1 MAFDLSSI
9 TKGKRLRA
17 PKIVVYGPPKV
28 GKSTF
33 AAMAPN
39 AIGII
44 TEEGLDNIDVPAF
57 PQAKTFADVLAA
69 IGTLYT
75 EAHEYKTVFVDSL
88 DWLEPLI
95 LAKVCADNAVTN
107 IEKIGFGKGYIF
119 ADDLWKQFFE
129 GLDALRNKGMTVIC
143 IAHEQITKI
152 KNPSLADDYDAYS
165 LKLNKRATALV
176 NEWADVIGFAQHE
189 VFTRQV
195 DPANKLNKDV
205 KAVSNGARKL
215 CLNPNAA
222 YVAGNRYGIPDCAL
236 SWPAFSEAMTT
247 AMTATPASSNS

>member
-9 TKGKRLRA
+9 TRGKRLRA

-33 AAMAPN
+33 GAGAPN
-39 AIGII
+39 PIGII

-57 PQAKTFADVLAA
+57 PKAEKFDDVMQA

-75 EAHEYKTVFVDSL
+75 EPHEFQTVFIDSL

-95 LAKVCADNAVTN
+95 LAKVCADHNVKN
-107 IEKIGFGKGYIF
+107 IEMIGFGKGYIF
-119 ADDLWKQFFE
+119 ADDLWKQFFA
-129 GLDALRNKGMTVIC
+129 GLDALRNHNQMTIIC
-143 IAHEQITKI
+143 IAHEQVTKV

-176 NEWADVIGFAQHE
+176 NEWADIIGFAQHE
-189 VFTRQV
+189 IFTRQV
-195 DPANKLNKDV
+195 DPGNKLNKDV
-205 KAVSNGARKL
+205 KAVGTGSRKL
-215 CLNPNAA
+215 FLNPHPA
-222 YVAGNRYGIPDCAL
+222 YVAGNRYGMADVPLGWTAFAAEL
-236 SWPAFSEAMTT
+236 SRAMTNT
-247 AMTATPASSNS
+247 

>member
-9 TKGKRLRA
+9 TRGKRLRA
-17 PKIVVYGPPKV
+17 PKIVVYGPPKI

-33 AAMAPN
+33 AASAPG

-57 PQAKTFADVLAA
+57 PKAETYEDVMSALA
-69 IGTLYT
+69 TLYT
-75 EAHEYKTVFVDSL
+75 ENHEFQTVFVDSL

-95 LAKVCADNAVTN
+95 LNKICRDNNVDN

-119 ADDLWKQFFE
+119 ADDLWKQFFT
-129 GLDALRNKGMTVIC
+129 GLDALRNHKGMTVVC
-143 IAHEQITKI
+143 IAHEQVTKV
-152 KNPSLADDYDAYS
+152 KNPSLSDDYDAYS

-176 NEWADVIGFAQHE
+176 NEWADIIGFAQHE
-189 VFTRQV
+189 VYTRQV

-205 KAVSNGARKL
+205 KATGTGARKL
-215 CLNPNAA
+215 HLNPHPA
-222 YVAGNRYGIPDCAL
+222 YVAGNRYGIPDVVL
-236 SWPAFSEAMTT
+236 SWPDFAQAMAAAMTR
-247 AMTATPASSNS
+247 

>member
-9 TKGKRLRA
+9 TRGKRLRA
-17 PKIVVYGPPKV
+17 PKIVIYGPPKV

-57 PQAKTFADVLAA
+57 PQAKSFADVMQA
-69 IGTLYT
+69 IGTLFT
-75 EAHEYKTVFVDSL
+75 EPHEFQTVFVDSL
-88 DWLEPLI
+88 DWLEPLV
-95 LAKVCADNAVTN
+95 LGKVCQDNKVTN
-107 IEKIGFGKGYIF
+107 IEQIGFGKGYIF

-143 IAHEQITKI
+143 IAHEQVTKV

-176 NEWADVIGFAQHE
+176 NEWADIIGFAQHE

-195 DPANKLNKDV
+195 DPTNKLNKDV
-205 KAVSNGARKL
+205 KAISNGVRKL
-215 CLNPNAA
+215 HLNPHPA
-222 YVAGNRYGIPDCAL
+222 YVAGNRYGIPDTPL
-236 SWPAFSEAMTT
+236 SWADFSQALTV
-247 AMTATPASSNS
+247 AMTAPSVAS

>member
-9 TKGKRLRA
+9 TRGKRLRA
-17 PKIVVYGPPKV
+17 PKIVIYGPPKV

-33 AAMAPN
+33 AATSPH

-57 PQAKTFADVLAA
+57 PQAKTFADIMQA
-69 IGTLYT
+69 IATLFT
-75 EAHEYKTVFVDSL
+75 EPHEFQTVFVDSL

-95 LAKVCADNAVTN
+95 LTKVCQDHNVKN
-107 IEKIGFGKGYIF
+107 IESIGFGKGYIF

-143 IAHEQITKI
+143 IAHEQVSKV

-205 KAVSNGARKL
+205 KAISNGARKL
-215 CLNPNAA
+215 HLNPHPA
-222 YVAGNRYGIPDCAL
+222 YVAGNRYGIPDTPL
-236 SWPAFSEAMTT
+236 SWAAFSQ
-247 AMTATPASSNS
+247 AMTAAMSAPSAAS